1 MATYVGS
8 MPRPPRIEVP
18 NGVYHVTANATHA
31 SRIFRDDA
39 DRSRWL
45 RLLATV
51 VDAFLW
57 KCFAYC
63 LLSTHYHLVFRIEE
77 PTLARGMQ
85 YLNARHAESLNRRH
99 GRQGH
104 AFGARYHSVLVE
116 TESHAMEVCRYVVLN
131 PVRAGVCASA
141 EGWPWS
147 SFAATVG
154 LAPAPAWLRTEWVLA
169 LFADDPDVARRR
181 FRAFVE
187 QGRTLEPPQG
197 GLTPSTAPRRR
208 PLARRGP
215 ARTAGRAGAPA
226 ADG

>member
-1 MATYVGS
+1 

-18 NGVYHVTANATHA
+18 KGVYHVTANATHG
-31 SRIFRDDA
+31 SQIFRDDA

-57 KCFAYC
+57 ECFAYC
-63 LLSTHYHLVFRIEE
+63 LLSTHYHLVVRIEE

-85 YLNARHAESLNRRH
+85 YLNARHAESFNRRH
-99 GRQGH
+99 GRRGH
-104 AFGARYHSVLVE
+104 AFGARYYSILVE
-116 TESHAMEVCRYVVLN
+116 TETHAMEVCRYVALN
-131 PVRAGVCASA
+131 PVRAGLCVLA

-154 LAPAPAWLRTEWVLA
+154 LAPAPVWLRTEWVLG
-169 LFADDPDVARRR
+169 LFADDPEVARRR
-181 FRAFVE
+181 FRAFIE
-187 QGRTLEPPQG
+187 QGRTLEPPQA
-197 GLTPSTAPRRR
+197 GLTPPTDPRPR

-215 ARTAGRAGAPA
+215 ARTARRAGAPGD
-226 ADG
+226 DG

>member
-104 AFGARYHSVLVE
+104 AFGARYYSVLVE
-116 TESHAMEVCRYVVLN
+116 TESHAMEVCRYVALN

-141 EGWPWS
+141 KDGPG
-147 SFAATVG
+147 AA
-154 LAPAPAWLRTEWVLA
+154 LRL
-169 LFADDPDVARRR
+169 RS
-181 FRAFVE
+181 
-187 QGRTLEPPQG
+187 G
-197 GLTPSTAPRRR
+197 SRRR
-208 PLARRGP
+208 PTG
-215 ARTAGRAGAPA
+215 
-226 ADG
+226 